1 MRGKRRGYYWQEDI
15 PEFEEIAGFGG
26 AKIMRALHGKVH
38 IQGGTDAE
46 RKQAHDWM
54 LRFMSPKQLPRFRS

>member
-15 PEFEEIAGFGG
+15 PEFEEVAGFGG
-26 AKIMRALHGKVH
+26 ARIMRDLRGKVH

-54 LRFMSPKQLPRFRS
+54 LRFMRPVNQPRSQR

>member
-1 MRGKRRGYYWQEDI
+1 MRGRRRGYYWQESI
-15 PEFEEIAGFGG
+15 PEFEEIAGFVG
-26 AKIMRALHGKVH
+26 ATIVRDLRGRVH

-54 LRFMSPKQLPRFRS
+54 LRFMRPVNQSRVQS